1 LRACLGFCAL
11 LTVLASISARGADCS
26 PPRIVASVDMVAQ
39 RNGTF
44 LVPVTV
50 AGTPRYFS
58 VGTAVPMSTITPALA
73 TELDLVREHFSVTMI
88 NTAGRDTNRTA
99 TVPEFSIGNLKGT
112 SERFLVAPDPP
123 EEAAA
128 NGAPGPRRAGTL
140 GADFL
145 RAYDVDLDF
154 AAGKMRLISRDHC
167 EGQILFWKSE
177 LMTKVP
183 MSVTDDNKIF
193 FPMTLDGHEVDTILA
208 TGVPVTSINLRV
220 AKTLYDVGNDSAGN
234 EPAGRLNDTP
244 LYAHRFGSLAAG
256 GLGINNPRI
265 VLLPDLI
272 REDAAHL
279 HPLRSTH
286 RLTLHD
292 PHLPDL
298 LLGMSTLKQL
308 HLYIAYAERAL
319 YISPAAAQ
327 PPQ

>member
-1 LRACLGFCAL
+1 MALCAL
-11 LTVLASISARGADCS
+11 LTVLGAASARGADCQ
-26 PPRIVASVDMVAQ
+26 PPRIVAAVDMIAQ

-58 VGTAVPMSTITPALA
+58 IGTDAPMSVITPALA
-73 TELDLVREHFSVTMI
+73 TELGLVREHFGVTMI
-88 NTAGRDTNRTA
+88 NTAGRDTNRIA

-112 SERFLVAPDPP
+112 SEEFLVAPDPP
-123 EEAAA
+123 GEAAA
-128 NGAPGPRRAGTL
+128 AGAPGPRRAGTL

-183 MSVTDDNKIF
+183 MSVTDENKVF
-193 FPMTLDGHEVDTILA
+193 FPMTLDGHEVDTILSTGSPA
-208 TGVPVTSINLRV
+208 TSLNLRV

-234 EPAGRLNDTP
+234 EPAGRLNGVP
-244 LYAHRFGSLAAG
+244 LYAHRFGSLSAG
-256 GLGINNPRI
+256 GLGVNNPRI
-265 VLLPDLI
+265 VLLPDLV
-272 REDAAHL
+272 REDAARL
-279 HPLRSTH
+279 HPLRPMH
-286 RLTLHD
+286 RLMLHD
-292 PHLPDL
+292 VHLPDL

-319 YISPAAAQ
+319 YISPAAAA